1 MGSQRPEVGSNW
13 TFTSPYLQRCKHLCK
28 MVILP
33 SIFFIFSKFW
43 FSGFKKGEGRVKGQK
58 MVQNEKKL
66 HSISQESYIMRF
78 SFMVLVCEMII
89 SPVVFFHFFKFL
101 IFWVVRW
108 VKGQKVA
115 QNDKNFCHTH
125 KPYIK
130 YCQLWYT
137 SMQV

>member
-1 MGSQRPEVGSNW
+1 MQ
-13 TFTSPYLQRCKHLCK
+13 
-28 MVILP
+28 
-33 SIFFIFSKFW
+33 
-43 FSGFKKGEGRVKGQK
+43 
-58 MVQNEKKL
+58 
-66 HSISQESYIMRF
+66 F

-115 QNDKNFCHTH
+115 QNDKNFCHTQE
-125 KPYIK
+125 PYIK